1 VVHSGEGAMTRPLGP
16 VKVSSSLAFPEVVHL
31 QFTFSSHLS
40 AGPHRQVPF
49 RMTITW
55 GGWAY
60 RLR

>member
-1 VVHSGEGAMTRPLGP
+1 MTRPLGP
-16 VKVSSSLAFPEVVHL
+16 VKVSSSLAFPEVVRL

-40 AGPHRQVPF
+40 AGPHRQVRF
-49 RMTITW
+49 RMTITR